1 MLTIH
6 PFSILT
12 KKPSRV
18 ITSGAKTDVGDFAL
32 DNFLAR
38 LIVKGKFL

>member
-12 KKPSRV
+12 KKRSRV
-18 ITSGAKTDVGDFAL
+18 ITSRVKTDVGDFAL
-32 DNFLAR
+32 DNFLGR